1 MAVNKNF
8 VVKNGLEVNQNLIF
22 ANANTNKVG
31 IATTVPGYELDIAGG
46 IGVTN
51 AYVSG
56 ITTVINEFRVG
67 TSGTV
72 FTVIAGLPGAA
83 GAGVSVGVGNSTP
96 EYLLDVRSPVSTG
109 QTALYVYGDM
119 RVTGDINLDDIT
131 LDDATIDNLSVTDT
145 LIVVGLSTFSG
156 DVDIN
161 ANLDAALQ
169 TTLNHLNVTGVSSL
183 ADGSES
189 VPSLT
194 FVSDSDTGLFWIRDN
209 QISAAA
215 GGNEIVSIGV
225 DGVGIGTTNIS
236 TAADSN
242 NTSIL
247 NAGIVTANY
256 FYGDGSFLENVV
268 RGVGIATTDASN
280 NAYVIGYG
288 ATVITFAGPG
298 VSTVIPPTVSSGI
311 ATVYFQ
317 GGGGSGGFQT
327 LILRESFPVSTAS
340 TDIFDLNSNY
350 VSGYLNVYLNGVK
363 LNESD
368 FVETDANTITLN
380 TPAKLGDIVE
390 TENFQ
395 VTAITGEFETRIV
408 KEEFTV
414 GAAGTDMFSLANT
427 YNSGYID
434 VYLNG
439 TRLTSTDYT
448 ETDTTTI
455 TLSSDAVEGD
465 VVEFVNYERRTI
477 SSVPVLWEKIN
488 GVGINTTEKVGI
500 ATTTPTSQLH
510 VVGDALVTGIVTA
523 TTFAGLATHATR
535 LETSRDFSISG
546 DVITQT
552 IPFDGTSNVGFAV
565 TLSNSFSANTS
576 GIITAATFSGDVY
589 ASNTQTIQVAEIFG
603 FSPVIINTTGIQ
615 ALTGIIT
622 ANSFVKEGGSSS
634 EFLKADGTVD
644 SSTYLTSESDT
655 LDSVTGRGN
664 STSNGISVGILTAT
678 DINSTSDASLKEN
691 VTTVS
696 NALDTT
702 QQLRG
707 VRFEWKRDGKPS
719 YGVIAQ
725 ELEQILPE
733 LVSDTDPKTVNY
745 NGIIGVLIE
754 AVKELTQR
762 VEDLENKSR

>member
-31 IATTVPGYELDIAGG
+31 IATTVPGFDLDVAGG

-51 AYVSG
+51 VYVSG
-56 ITTVINEFRVG
+56 ITTIANVLRVG
-67 TSGTV
+67 TSGTI
-72 FTVIAGLPGAA
+72 FSVIAGPA
-83 GAGVSVGVGNSTP
+83 GAGNSVGVGISTP
-96 EYLLDVRSPVSTG
+96 EYLLDVRAPVSTG

-131 LDDATIDNLSVTDT
+131 LDDATINNLSVSDT

-161 ANLDAALQ
+161 ANLDAASQ
-169 TTLNHLNVTGVSSL
+169 TTLNHLNVTGVSSF
-183 ADGSES
+183 ANGSKS
-189 VPSLT
+189 VPSVT
-194 FVSDSDTGLFWIRDN
+194 FASDPDTGFFRARNN
-209 QISAAA
+209 QISATA
-215 GGNEIVSIGV
+215 GGNEIVSIGT

-236 TAADSN
+236 AASDSN
-242 NTSIL
+242 NNSIL

-298 VSTVIPPTVSSGI
+298 VSTVFPPTVSSGI

-327 LILRESFPVSTAS
+327 LILRESFPVGVASTA
-340 TDIFDLNSNY
+340 IFDLGSNY
-350 VSGYLNVYLNGVK
+350 VTGYLNVYLNGVK
-363 LNESD
+363 LNASD
-368 FVETDANTITLN
+368 FVETDQNTITLN
-380 TPAKLGDIVE
+380 SPAKLGDIVE

-395 VTAITGEFETRIV
+395 VIAITGEFETRIL

-414 GAAGTDMFSLANT
+414 GAGGTNTFSLANEYRT
-427 YNSGYID
+427 GYID

-439 TRLTSTDYT
+439 TRLTSSDYS
-448 ETDTTTI
+448 ETNPTTI
-455 TLSSDAVEGD
+455 TLTSSAVEGD
-465 VVEFVNYERRTI
+465 VVEFVNYERRAI
-477 SSVPVLWEKIN
+477 STVPVLWEKIN
-488 GVGINTTEKVGI
+488 GVGINTVEKVGI

-510 VVGDALVTGIVTA
+510 VVGNAIVTGIITA

-535 LETSRDFSISG
+535 LANSRNFSVVG
-546 DVITQT
+546 DIESQT
-552 IPFDGTSNVGFAV
+552 IPFNGTDNVGFGI
-565 TLSNSFSANTS
+565 TLSNTFSANTS
-576 GIITAATFSGDVY
+576 GIITATTFSG
-589 ASNTQTIQVAEIFG
+589 NIIGETISIAQIGLAPVAT
-603 FSPVIINTTGIQ
+603 INTTGIN
-615 ALTGIIT
+615 APTGIIT
-622 ANSFVKEGGSSS
+622 ASSFNGAFTGNITGNATGLSGTPNIVVGIITATSAIVGSS
-634 EFLKADGTVD
+634 
-644 SSTYLTSESDT
+644 
-655 LDSVTGRGN
+655 VTIN
-664 STSNGISVGILTAT
+664 SGGVNTVGIITAT
-678 DINSTSDASLKEN
+678 DFNSTSDASLKEN

-696 NALDTT
+696 DALTT
-702 QQLRG
+702 TKELRG
-707 VRFEWKRDGKPS
+707 VRFEWKKDGKPS

-733 LVSDTDPKTVNY
+733 LVSDTNPKTVNY
-745 NGIIGVLIE
+745 NGIIGILIE
-754 AVKELTQR
+754 AVKELSQR
-762 VEDLENKSR
+762 VEDLENKS